1 MAKQYYQGETF
12 DNVAPDFLHDAE
24 FNDCTFINCRWS
36 GARITACSFL
46 GCTFDRCA
54 WSDVVFSLL
63 PDERR
68 LAAALCLPV
77 HCRGGLQGRSALV
90 QPFGRAEQCEFLLQ
104 CRFSGMALKQFDF
117 SKCTFGDCVFDDCKL
132 AGADFRSVALSST
145 AFSRCDLQKADFR
158 EATGYRIDPSDNQ
171 MKGARFSFLDVI
183 ALLNGFGLVI
193 E

>member
-54 WSDVVFSLL
+54 
-63 PDERR
+63 
-68 LAAALCLPV
+68 C
-77 HCRGGLQGRSALV
+77 
-90 QPFGRAEQCEFLLQ
+90 
-104 CRFSGMALKQFDF
+104 
-117 SKCTFGDCVFDDCKL
+117 
-132 AGADFRSVALSST
+132 
-145 AFSRCDLQKADFR
+145 
-158 EATGYRIDPSDNQ
+158 IDPSDNQ
-171 MKGARFSFLDVI
+171 MKGARFSFPDVI

>member
-1 MAKQYYQGETF
+1 MQLSR
-12 DNVAPDFLHDAE
+12 LHLRPLCLE
-24 FNDCTFINCRWS
+24 RR
-36 GARITACSFL
+36 G
-46 GCTFDRCA
+46 
-54 WSDVVFSLL
+54 VQLL

-68 LAAALCLPV
+68 LAAALCL
-77 HCRGGLQGRSALV
+77 RSIAWGGLQGRSALV
-90 QPFGRAEQCEFLLQ
+90 QPFGRAEQCEF
-104 CRFSGMALKQFDF
+104 RYNEFSGMALKQFDF

-132 AGADFRSVALSST
+132 AGADFRGVALSST

-171 MKGARFSFLDVI
+171 MKGARFSFPDVI